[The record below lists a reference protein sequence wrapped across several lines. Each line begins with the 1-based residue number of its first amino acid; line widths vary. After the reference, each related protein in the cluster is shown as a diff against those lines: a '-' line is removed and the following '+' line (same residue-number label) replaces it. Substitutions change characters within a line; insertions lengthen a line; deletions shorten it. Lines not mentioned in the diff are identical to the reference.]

1 MNTEEQSHIY
11 QTLHPRRQAIAD
23 AWHTLIVE
31 LSPTANELPDLPADL
46 LKATESLTTLLI
58 SQPFDARPARQIG
71 EKLEALDNLQPESL
85 IQIQNMLARELTTG
99 LTEAQVAALQPRIVA
114 LVGALGAG
122 FFVGKTERAKTFDTS
137 AMSLMGHDL
146 KTPINAVTGFSRVI
160 LKGIDGPIT
169 EFQQQDLTS
178 IYDAGQKL
186 LTLIDELFRTGKTDT
201 SKTNLYT
208 GTFDVTSL
216 MSDVLQVSQPI
227 IARQDHTLEVR
238 CIGQLGMMQ
247 ADASQVR
254 WVLLGL
260 LYYAARLTTNS
271 TITLSV
277 LRENVQEMDWFF
289 FEITVALPDNAS
301 EREKIEAE
309 MRAANADQGDMDVA
323 LVTSKRFCT
332 ALGGN
337 LLQERDDS
345 WLIKFTV
352 RLPAR

>member
-1 MNTEEQSHIY
+1 MNTEEQSQIY
-11 QTLHPRRQAIAD
+11 QVLHPRRQQIAD
-23 AWHTLIVE
+23 VWHASIIE
-31 LSPTANELPDLPADL
+31 ISPTANELPDLPAEL
-46 LKATESLTTLLI
+46 LQAVERLTTLI
-58 SQPFDARPARQIG
+58 IAEPFDARPAQKIG
-71 EKLEALDNLQPESL
+71 EKLELLDNLQPESL
-85 IQIQNMLARELTTG
+85 IQMQEVLARELAGG
-99 LTEAQVAALQPRIVA
+99 LMPTQIAALQPRIVGLLSA
-114 LVGALGAG
+114 LSTG
-122 FFVGKTERAKTFDTS
+122 FFVGKAERAKTFDTS

-186 LTLIDELFRTGKTDT
+186 LTMIDELFRTGKSDAA
-201 SKTNLYT
+201 KTNLYT
-208 GTFDVTSL
+208 SAFDVTDL

-227 IARQDHTLEVR
+227 VARQDHTLEVR
-238 CIGQLGMMQ
+238 CVGQLGTMQ

-260 LYYAARLTTNS
+260 LYYVARLTTNS

-277 LRENVQEMDWFF
+277 LQEHVQDMDWFF
-289 FEITVALPDNAS
+289 FEITVSLPDNAP
-301 EREKIEAE
+301 ERERIEAE
-309 MRAANADQGDMDVA
+309 MRAANADQGDADVA
-323 LVTSKRFCT
+323 LVTSKRFCK

-337 LLQERDDS
+337 LLQERDEN
-345 WLIKFTV
+345 WLTKFTV